1 VPNDVELD
9 LDSACGYRRDPVV
22 QEAFEQAASRLREVD
37 GWMGPEGERTLVA
50 DLALEGGGVK
60 GIGLVGAVTVLSE
73 AGYSFRCVAGTSAGA
88 IAATLI
94 TAITKSG
101 GAMQDLR
108 RYLGSLD
115 FNRFVLEGRVHRIL
129 DHVGGRAGSLAVDAA
144 VLSHKMGLYSGDY
157 LGEWL
162 SPILHDELGVR
173 TFGDLKLTV
182 EDDPG
187 MSVPAG
193 HDYRLL
199 VHTSD
204 ITRGQLVHLPWDYP
218 LYGSEP
224 DQQDVVTA
232 VRASMSI
239 PFFFEPVTFSA
250 QSADV
255 SMPGPGGRPITQHYE
270 AGTVT
275 WVDGGML
282 RNFPI
287 DAFDRAD
294 GAPPR
299 WPTIGIKLSSLQTTF
314 SATQGCTSSLAVGLR
329 CLHTLLNEWDAYA
342 VDEAT
347 AARTIFVD
355 NGGLTA
361 TEFGLTQDQQD
372 MLFLNGVRAATSYVV
387 EMSEAGRVPRTAT
400 EGFALARARGPQFRQ
415 ETESAAN

>member
-1 VPNDVELD
+1 VELD
-9 LDSACGYRRDPVV
+9 LDSASGYRRDSAI
-22 QEAFEQAASRLREVD
+22 QEAFDQAASGLREVD
-37 GWMGPEGERTLVA
+37 GWLGPEGERTLVA

-60 GIGLVGAVTVLSE
+60 GIGLVGAIMVLAE
-73 AGYSFRCVAGTSAGA
+73 AGYRFRCVAGTSAGA
-88 IAATLI
+88 IAAALI
-94 TAITKSG
+94 AAITKSG
-101 GAMQDLR
+101 GAIQDLR

-115 FNRFVLEGRVHRIL
+115 FDRFVIEGRVHRIL

-144 VLSHKMGLYSGDY
+144 ILSHKMGLYSGDY

-162 SPILHDELGVR
+162 TPILHDELGVR
-173 TFGDLKLTV
+173 TFGDLRLTV

-218 LYGSEP
+218 LYGAEP
-224 DQQDVVTA
+224 DQEDVVTA

-250 QSADV
+250 QRAAV
-255 SMPGPGGRPITQHYE
+255 SVPGPGGRSITQHYE

-287 DAFDRAD
+287 GAFDRAD

-299 WPTIGIKLSSLQTTF
+299 WPTIGIKLSSLQTMFPT
-314 SATQGCTSSLAVGLR
+314 TEGCRSSVAVGLG

-372 MLFLNGVRAATSYVV
+372 MLFLNGVRAATAFVV
-387 EMSEAGRVPRTAT
+387 EMSEAGRVPRTAA
-400 EGFALARARGPQFRQ
+400 EGLALARARGPQFR
-415 ETESAAN
+415 EGIESTTS